1 MNQATNLIQWKNL
14 TEEQKADFDFENYE
28 YEMQHTNNS
37 KGFQLAHKNPVAL
50 IENRVYHLKIEPEKW
65 YYCEWK
71 DGVKY
76 PCLGKSFINE
86 IDMAISLRPAR
97 KDEIPQEEI
106 LEDRIKAKWPD
117 KEVVVINPCDHGVL
131 RIEHD
136 VSGCTLDYPHV
147 YAQSM
152 KGFYRYVYEVD
163 SMLVKFRGCTL
174 SDVKKDKT
182 LQPVA
187 VLFEGGE

>member
-28 YEMQHTNNS
+28 YEMQHTDNS

-117 KEVVVINPCDHGVL
+117 KEVVMLDFDDDYCLRMPSCNLHIN
-131 RIEHD
+131 
-136 VSGCTLDYPHV
+136 
-147 YAQSM
+147 AQSM
-152 KGFYRYVYEVD
+152 KGFHKYVYETIKGD
-163 SMLVKFRGCTL
+163 FDLNSRPTMGGRIP
-174 SDVKKDKT
+174 T